1 MANLRAT
8 LVGFI
13 SGFFIPIY
21 DFSQKK
27 FSIVNLVLV
36 LAIIVLVEVIVFSIK
51 EE

>member
-1 MANLRAT
+1 MANLRAI
-8 LVGFI
+8 LIGFI

-21 DFSQKK
+21 AQKK

-36 LAIIVLVEVIVFSIK
+36 LAIIVLVEVIIFSIK